1 VQILGWGEP
10 STMLVPPVF
19 FFGGEI
25 LLNFDVKNRI
35 LIYTKDFFMEK
46 YDLNLLDFKEKIS
59 NLLDFYD
66 KFQ

>member
-1 VQILGWGEP
+1 
-10 STMLVPPVF
+10 MLVPPVF